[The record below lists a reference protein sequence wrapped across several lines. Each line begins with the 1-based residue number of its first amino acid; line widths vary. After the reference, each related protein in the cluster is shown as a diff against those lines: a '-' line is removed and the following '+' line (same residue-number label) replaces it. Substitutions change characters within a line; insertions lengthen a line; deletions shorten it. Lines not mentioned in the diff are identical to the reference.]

1 MAKAAKKSNT
11 EKNAAVIIADQ
22 AVVNPEQKLTPNEE
36 VNKPTSISDFENTKL
51 TTQEVVNK
59 EQRKTA
65 STAAKYIEVIQQ
77 QPVIELPVK
86 NNQINS
92 SNFFKNRQLM
102 YYSLLEP
109 PLPISKN
116 PIKL

>member
-36 VNKPTSISDFENTKL
+36 VNKATSISNFENTKL

-65 STAAKYIEVIQQ
+65 STAAKYIEVIQ

-109 PLPISKN
+109 PLPISKI